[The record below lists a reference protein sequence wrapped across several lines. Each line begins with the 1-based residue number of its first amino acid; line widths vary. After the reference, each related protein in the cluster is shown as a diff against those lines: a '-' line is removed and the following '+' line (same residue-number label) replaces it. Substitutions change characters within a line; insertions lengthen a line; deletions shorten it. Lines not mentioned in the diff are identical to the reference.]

1 MKVLAACGSGMGSS
15 QIIKMKITNV
25 FLKIG
30 VPLEIHHCAIAE
42 AKSLAKG
49 YDVVICSKAL
59 IDVFDGLDLPNTKVI
74 GLQNLLSEKE
84 ITEKLAENGIGA

>member
-15 QIIKMKITNV
+15 QIIKMKIANV
-25 FLKIG
+25 FRKLNIP
-30 VPLEIHHCAIAE
+30 VDIHHCAIAE

-49 YDVVICSKAL
+49 YDVVICSVAL
-59 IDVFDGLDLPNTKVI
+59 LDVFANVDLGDTKVI
-74 GLQNLLSEKE
+74 GLKNLLSEKE

>member
-15 QIIKMKITNV
+15 QIIKMKISNV
-25 FLKIG
+25 FRKLNI
-30 VPLEIHHCAIAE
+30 PLDIHHCAVSE

-49 YDVVICSKAL
+49 YDIVFCSQAL
-59 IDVFDGLDLPNTKVI
+59 VDVFNGVDLPNTKII

-84 ITEKLAENGIGA
+84 ITEKLAENGIA

>member
-1 MKVLAACGSGMGSS
+1 MASS
-15 QIIKMKITNV
+15 QIIKMKISNV
-25 FLKIG
+25 FRKLNI
-30 VPLEIHHCAIAE
+30 PLEIHHCAIAE
-42 AKSLAKG
+42 AKSLAKS

-59 IDVFDGLDLPNTKVI
+59 TDVFDGLDLPNTKII

>member
-15 QIIKMKITNV
+15 QIIKMKISNV
-25 FLKIG
+25 FRKLNI
-30 VPLEIHHCAIAE
+30 PLEIHHCAVSE

-49 YDVVICSKAL
+49 YDVVFCSKAL
-59 IDVFDGLDLPNTKVI
+59 LDIFEGVNLPNTKVI

-84 ITEKLAENGIGA
+84 ITEKLAKNGIS